1 MLIKPIEFLPTGRVY
16 AGSIEARIFSP
27 DIYEQA
33 NSVLVTDV
41 FRILCLIIL
50 FFFFVI
56 DVKDRLLIFP
66 QNPIEWVSFKQ
77 MFSIY
82 IFIVYS
88 TSFLMKMVHCYHN
101 PKDYYHPLSDTNID
115 TYKIA
120 FYYNEIFFLESI
132 LFEGVSI
139 KLLDFLILNDNFK
152 LFSTC
157 IHVGLKTFFKY
168 ILIIILTYTCF
179 GVVSHLL
186 FGPYIEDYESIIS
199 SFRSILLISTG
210 YFDLRN
216 MMMYNSGWG
225 TFYFLAFFILILLF
239 LNVIFISLFAES
251 VKITVVQQGYPDDYE
266 NNNWQFKDYIIW
278 LCHFV
283 DDDEEIK

>member
-1 MLIKPIEFLPTGRVY
+1 MFIKPIEFLPTGRIY
-16 AGSIEARIFSP
+16 TGSIEARIFSP
-27 DIYEQA
+27 NIYEQA
-33 NSVLVTDV
+33 SSVLVTDV

-50 FFFFVI
+50 SFFLVI
-56 DVKDRLLIFP
+56 DVKDRLIIFP
-66 QNPIEWVSFKQ
+66 QNPILWVSFKQ
-77 MFSIY
+77 IFSIY

-88 TSFLMKMVHCYHN
+88 ISFIMKMIYCRNN
-101 PKDYYHPLSDTNID
+101 PDDFYNPGNETQKD
-115 TYKIA
+115 TYQIA
-120 FYYNEIFFLESI
+120 FYYNEIFFIESV

-157 IHVGLKTFFKY
+157 IHVGLKSFFKY
-168 ILIIILTYTCF
+168 ILLVILTYTF
-179 GVVSHLL
+179 FAVVSHLL
-186 FGPYIEDYESIIS
+186 YGPFIQDYESVLS

-210 YFDLRN
+210 YLDLN
-216 MMMYNSGWG
+216 NLMMYNSGWG

-239 LNVIFISLFAES
+239 LNVVFISLFAES
-251 VKITVVQQGYPDDYE
+251 VKITVVQQGYPDDYD

-283 DDDEEIK
+283 DDEEENK